1 MNICLFSAFI
11 LYTTIYDDSGHIYS
25 REAIVS
31 YLLTKTQELKE
42 ANAKYV
48 SQIKS
53 DLKKEI
59 QKKEE
64 IQAEKTKEFLMKDQ
78 GPSQL
83 SKSQHASTLQ
93 SNLKRKINTDT
104 KEEGVAKLQRT
115 SYWLSEAQPQYTTEA
130 KEEEVRKNPPPERPP
145 SPMSGEP
152 LRLKDLTP
160 ITLKRDKEGPAAPG
174 SKCLCAV
181 SNKVIS
187 TQPTVAIKKTGV
199 VILEDVFDKVVKSS
213 MVCPVKGKKFK
224 KKDILHLSKCASG
237 FAASGN
243 VVAKKYKPTLT

>member
-1 MNICLFSAFI
+1 
-11 LYTTIYDDSGHIYS
+11 
-25 REAIVS
+25 
-31 YLLTKTQELKE
+31 
-42 ANAKYV
+42 
-48 SQIKS
+48 
-53 DLKKEI
+53 
-59 QKKEE
+59 
-64 IQAEKTKEFLMKDQ
+64 MKDQ
-78 GPSQL
+78 GSSQL
-83 SKSQHASTLQ
+83 SKSTHESTLQ
-93 SNLKRKINTDT
+93 HNLKRKINTDS

-115 SYWLSEAQPQYTTEA
+115 SYWLSEAQPEYTTKA
-130 KEEEVRKNPPPERPP
+130 KEDEIRKNPPPERPP

-160 ITLKRDKEGPAAPG
+160 ITLNRDIEDKDGQPAPN

-187 TQPTVAIKKTGV
+187 TQPTVAIKKTGA
-199 VILEDVFDKVVKSS
+199 VILEDVFKKVVKSS

-224 KKDILHLSKCASG
+224 EKDILYLSKCASG